1 MLNPLL
7 SLQHLGWQKSKK
19 STCWDARR
27 VTRVHLS
34 RLGLPCLVY
43 QELLPQLTLG
53 TKFQLRGFL
62 LLKWKKEKKRGLC
75 YNCDDIWVPGHKC
88 KNVTL
93 FLLEGVEMDQDSSC
107 GVQLTEIEDGVTI
120 ARVQEEEVE
129 AEITLYALVGSPT
142 PGTMRVK
149 GRIITIS
156 LVILVDSRSTNNFI
170 DASLIL
176 GLQIPVDVS

>member
-1 MLNPLL
+1 M
-7 SLQHLGWQKSKK
+7 GCKK
-19 STCWDARR
+19 SYKGSPEQVRPS
-27 VTRVHLS
+27 L
-34 RLGLPCLVY
+34 LGLPRITTPVDTRNKIPNKRISPT
-43 QELLPQLTLG
+43 QMEE
-53 TKFQLRGFL
+53 R
-62 LLKWKKEKKRGLC
+62 KKRGLC

-176 GLQIPVDVS
+176 DLQIPVDVS